1 MYEHLEGTVVIP
13 LGEGLTGW
21 VAKSRNAAF
30 IHEGALNDPRVRR
43 AYFSELGDEVYQSLV
58 SVPIF
63 SRDGTVAGAITL
75 HAESPHEFV
84 RADLDFLEH
93 TASLISGAVENARLY
108 EEATARVAMLVE
120 LSRLSQRIAAA
131 VDQDELLIVV
141 ESGVRSLLGATGCRI
156 DLDAP
161 EGGLPAAEGTAG
173 SSVTVRPIDT
183 PGDGGVAFSAPL
195 VAGDERLGQIEVH
208 IPAPSED
215 AESALAALAAHTA
228 VAVKQ
233 LEVIDRLR
241 EKNLLKDFFRALAD
255 GDADRRCGELARR
268 LGCDLDAPHVV
279 VQVEPWFAPRAR
291 DLADGSP
298 RSTPWPD
305 RAARIEADLVAH
317 RPGTLVDL
325 LERSIRAIVPLR
337 DASLPEVVDSLRDL
351 RWDDPSTGAA
361 YSVGVSNACRG
372 ASSFVR
378 GFDEAASS
386 ADVGALVRGGPGVT
400 VYEELG
406 PYRYVLGTEDEV
418 RDRSKERLG
427 ALVDYDARRGTQL
440 LDTLEG
446 YLDHRGNVV
455 ATSRVLYIHPNT
467 LRQRLDRIERL
478 TGLDLERSDWLSL
491 AVATK
496 VVKLRRMRTTAG
508 REGGNDG

>member
-1 MYEHLEGTVVIP
+1 
-13 LGEGLTGW
+13 
-21 VAKSRNAAF
+21 
-30 IHEGALNDPRVRR
+30 
-43 AYFSELGDEVYQSLV
+43 
-58 SVPIF
+58 
-63 SRDGTVAGAITL
+63 
-75 HAESPHEFV
+75 
-84 RADLDFLEH
+84 
-93 TASLISGAVENARLY
+93 
-108 EEATARVAMLVE
+108 
-120 LSRLSQRIAAA
+120 
-131 VDQDELLIVV
+131 
-141 ESGVRSLLGATGCRI
+141 
-156 DLDAP
+156 
-161 EGGLPAAEGTAG
+161 
-173 SSVTVRPIDT
+173 
-183 PGDGGVAFSAPL
+183 
-195 VAGDERLGQIEVH
+195 
-208 IPAPSED
+208 
-215 AESALAALAAHTA
+215 
-228 VAVKQ
+228 
-233 LEVIDRLR
+233 
-241 EKNLLKDFFRALAD
+241 
-255 GDADRRCGELARR
+255 
-268 LGCDLDAPHVV
+268 
-279 VQVEPWFAPRAR
+279 
-291 DLADGSP
+291 
-298 RSTPWPD
+298 
-305 RAARIEADLVAH
+305 VAH

-361 YSVGVSNACRG
+361 YAVGVSNACRG

-378 GFDEAASS
+378 GFDEAAAS